1 MLIKKQGI
9 LIIVGTLAVAFLAA
23 NLASRFMVKKPAPKR
38 RVVVAAT
45 QIKAGETLTSLNLK
59 RITWTSPVIP
69 KGLFT
74 NISTVEGRIAAKGF
88 NLGEPI
94 HQNRLKPDFVKAP
107 EPVEDGIAPGM
118 CVVRISITPDA
129 ALNGLLEPGDKV
141 DVIASGSLGSKN
153 GRRISRIILSGVRVH
168 DTDGSKPDGKEES
181 LWAKGSR
188 KTNQGVALVL
198 TRNEACILSAAQ
210 NAALTL
216 VRRDSRDDN
225 NAVGEPVIYSA
236 QLGAK
241 TRQELSQM
249 ADEVN
254 ERLQSKIAVGKRAIT
269 IRVNDEDG
277 ICGFLRPGQ
286 RVDLM
291 ATHDFKGTA
300 LQGRNVPGADA
311 MVTGEFTVSK
321 ILMQNLEILFVEE
334 DTQLSSEIRAPLATR
349 EDMPDPAKETKEQA
363 PENRWEE
370 GSWASAW
377 STKRVTLVVSPEQA
391 EKLAVISHTS
401 DHVKLIVRKLG
412 DDHIVETGGEK
423 SSRVFYKESSPYHD
437 ITVFTPGMKKETKRY
452 NKEAF

>member
-1 MLIKKQGI
+1 M
-9 LIIVGTLAVAFLAA
+9 IVGALAVALLAA
-23 NLASRFMVKKPAPKR
+23 SLASRFMVKKPSPKR
-38 RVVVAAT
+38 RVVVAAAR
-45 QIKAGETLTSLNLK
+45 IKAGEPLTSLNLK
-59 RITWTSPVIP
+59 RITWTSPAVP

-74 NISTVEGRIAAKGF
+74 TISTVEGRISATGF

-94 HQNRLKPDFVKAP
+94 HENRLKPEFAKAP
-107 EPVEDGIAPGM
+107 EPTEDGIAPGM
-118 CVVRISITPDA
+118 CAVRISITPDA

-141 DVIASGSLGSKN
+141 DVIASGAMGSKN
-153 GRRISRIILSGVRVH
+153 GQRISRVILSGVRVL
-168 DTDGSKPDGKEES
+168 DTDGSRPEGKEES
-181 LWAKGSR
+181 LWAKDSR
-188 KTNQGVALVL
+188 KTKQGVALVL

-216 VRRDSRDDN
+216 VRRDSRDEN
-225 NAVGEPVIYSA
+225 NAVSEPVIYSA

-241 TRQELSQM
+241 TRQELSKM

-254 ERLQSKIAVGKRAIT
+254 EKLQSKIGVGKRAIT

-334 DTQLSSEIRAPLATR
+334 DTRLSSEIRPPATTTQPVSDR
-349 EDMPDPAKETKEQA
+349 TGEDH
-363 PENRWEE
+363 NWEE
-370 GSWASAW
+370 TENQGEAGSWTSAW
-377 STKRVTLVVSPEQA
+377 STKRVTLVVSPEEA

-401 DHVKLIVRKLG
+401 DHVKLIVRKLS

-423 SSRVFYKESSPYHD
+423 SSEVFYKESSPYHD
-437 ITVFTPGMKKETKRY
+437 ITVFKQGMKKETKRY